1 MATLRH
7 GKPAAARLPA
17 LPAGLPGIPGQV
29 SGAPGK
35 ATGDPGTAVGD
46 DSGKVSS
53 DPGKAASDRGTT
65 AGDPGKATGD
75 SGKAADD
82 SGKAADGSGQA
93 TGDGAA
99 AGARNDHE
107 RSRPSPAPD
116 DSVVVIVPGVARYHR
131 SGCILIRFLSDGDL
145 ETSTAKEA
153 EAKNCIPCRACEP
166 EKPLSGEA

>member
-1 MATLRH
+1 M
-7 GKPAAARLPA
+7 GD
-17 LPAGLPGIPGQV
+17 PGQ
-29 SGAPGK
+29 AMDDPGK
-35 ATGDPGTAVGD
+35 TMGDPGTAVGD
-46 DSGKVSS
+46 SGRVSS
-53 DPGKAASDRGTT
+53 DPGKVASDRGTT
-65 AGDPGKATGD
+65 AGDSDKATGD

-82 SGKAADGSGQA
+82 SGKAADDSGQATDRSGQA

-99 AGARNDHE
+99 DGASNDHE